1 MAALDSR
8 GGMGGA
14 TRWIGVGVSRER
26 DAHAAGVGAATE
38 AVTGPQPQLL
48 VVFASDDH
56 DLPALVAAVTGVA
69 PDVPLVGCSTAG
81 ELSDVGAGDTGVVVS
96 AFGGGG
102 FTIETAVARDVSG
115 GLHDAGVTAAAAG
128 SAVAASPHRALLLLT
143 DGLAGDQQE
152 IVRGAYSALGAGTR
166 LVGGCAGDG
175 LRMQQTHQFHGDEVL
190 TDAVVAAA
198 IGSDAPIGIGVEHGW
213 RPVGERLL
221 VTASTGNRVLR
232 INDRPALDIYLEVVD
247 APEAA
252 HTDTEAFTRFAIT
265 HPLGLERR
273 TGTEVR
279 FIGGAD
285 FEDRSLQCIANVP
298 QGELAW
304 VMEGDEQSVLD
315 ATIGACA
322 AARDQLGPQP
332 PKGLL
337 VFDCIARRGV
347 LGDDHLDTEVGRI
360 RDAFPDTPLAG
371 FYTYGE
377 FARLEGTRG
386 FHNQTLVVMA
396 VA

>member
-1 MAALDSR
+1 MES
-8 GGMGGA
+8 
-14 TRWIGVGVSRER
+14 TRWVGVGVSQER
-26 DAHAAGVGAATE
+26 DAAAAGAAATRD
-38 AVTGPQPQLL
+38 AIHDGDPQLL
-48 VVFASDDH
+48 LVFASDDH
-56 DLPALVAAVTGVA
+56 DLPVLLRAVTATA
-69 PDVPLVGCSTAG
+69 PGVPLVGCSTAG
-81 ELSDVGAGDTGVVVS
+81 ELSDGGAGNTGLVVT

-102 FTIETAVARDVSG
+102 FTIETAVARAASDD
-115 GLHDAGVTAAAAG
+115 LHAAGATAAAAG
-128 SAVAASPHRALLLLT
+128 RAATEHPHKVLLLLT

-152 IVRGAYSALGAGTR
+152 IVRGAYATLGAGTR

-175 LRMQQTHQFHGDEVL
+175 LRMVQTHQFWGDEVL

-232 INDRPALDIYLEVVD
+232 LDDRPALDVYLDVVRAPD
-247 APEAA
+247 AAR
-252 HTDTEAFTRFAIT
+252 TDPEAFTRFAIT

-285 FEDRSLQCIANVP
+285 FESRELRCIANVP

-304 VMEGDEQSVLD
+304 VMEGDESSVLD
-315 ATIGACA
+315 ATDDACR
-322 AARDQLGPQP
+322 AARTQLDGAEPV
-332 PKGLL
+332 GLV

-347 LGDDHLDTEVGRI
+347 LGDGGIGTEVERI
-360 RDAFPDTPLAG
+360 QQQFPGAPLAG

>member
-1 MAALDSR
+1 MALGS
-8 GGMGGA
+8 
-14 TRWIGVGVSRER
+14 TRWIGVGTSHER
-26 DAHAAGVGAATE
+26 DAATAGAAAARD
-38 AVTGPQPQLL
+38 AVTADDPQLL
-48 VVFASDDH
+48 LVFASDDH
-56 DLPALVAAVTGVA
+56 DLPTLLRAIRATA
-69 PDVPLVGCSTAG
+69 PEVPLVGCSTAG
-81 ELSDVGAGDTGVVVS
+81 ELSDGGAGDTGVVVT

-102 FTIETAVARDVSG
+102 FSIETAVARDASTD
-115 GLHDAGVTAAAAG
+115 LHMAGSVAATAGRAAAEREHQ
-128 SAVAASPHRALLLLT
+128 VLLLLT

-152 IVRGAYSALGAGTR
+152 VVRGAYATLGAGVR

-175 LRMQQTHQFHGDEVL
+175 LRMEQTHQLWGDEVL

-213 RPVGERLL
+213 RPVGQRLL
-221 VTASTGNRVLR
+221 VTASSGNRVQRLD
-232 INDRPALDIYLEVVD
+232 DRPALDVYLDVVD
-247 APEAA
+247 APPAA
-252 HTDTEAFTRFAIT
+252 HTDPEAFTRFAIT

-279 FIGGAD
+279 FIGGAN
-285 FEDRSLQCIANVP
+285 FEDRSLQFIANVP

-304 VMEGDEQSVLD
+304 VMEGDESSVLD
-315 ATIGACA
+315 ATDGACG
-322 AARDQLGPQP
+322 AARTQLDGADPI
-332 PKGLL
+332 GLV

-347 LGDDHLDTEVGRI
+347 LGERGIGTEIDRI
-360 RDAFPDTPLAG
+360 HEQFPGAPLSG

>member
-1 MAALDSR
+1 
-8 GGMGGA
+8 MGP
-14 TRWIGVGVSRER
+14 TRWVGVGMSESR
-26 DAHAAGVGAATE
+26 DAATAGAAAT
-38 AVTGPQPQLL
+38 ASALVGDQPQLL
-48 VVFASDDH
+48 LVFASDDH
-56 DLPALVAAVTGVA
+56 DLPALLAAIRSTA
-69 PDVPLVGCSTAG
+69 PDVPLIGCSTAG
-81 ELSDVGAGDTGVVVS
+81 ELSDAGAGDTGVVVT
-96 AFGGGG
+96 ALGGGG
-102 FTIETAVARDVSG
+102 FTIETAMAREASDD
-115 GLHDAGVTAAAAG
+115 LHAAG
-128 SAVAASPHRALLLLT
+128 AVAASAGRAAPHRPHQVLLLLT

-152 IVRGAYSALGAGTR
+152 IVRGAYATLGAGTR

-175 LRMQQTHQFHGDEVL
+175 LRMEQTHQLWDDEVL

-198 IGSDAPIGIGVEHGW
+198 IGSDAPIGIGVQHGW
-213 RPVGERLL
+213 RPVGQRLL

-232 INDRPALDIYLEVVD
+232 LDDRPALDVYLDVVG

-252 HTDTEAFTRFAIT
+252 HTDPEAFTRFAIT

-304 VMEGDEQSVLD
+304 VMEGDASSVLD
-315 ATIGACA
+315 ATDGACKE
-322 AARDQLGPQP
+322 ARTQLDGADPI
-332 PKGLL
+332 GLV

-347 LGDDHLDTEVGRI
+347 LGDGSIDTEIERI
-360 RDAFPDTPLAG
+360 HDQFPGAPLAG

>member
-1 MAALDSR
+1 MDSS
-8 GGMGGA
+8 
-14 TRWIGVGVSRER
+14 RWVGVGVSREQ
-26 DAHAAGVGAATE
+26 DAATAGTE
-38 AVTGPQPQLL
+38 ATRAAVHGADPQLL
-48 VVFASDDH
+48 LVFAGDGH
-56 DLPALVAAVTGVA
+56 DLPELLRAVTATA
-69 PDVPLVGCSTAG
+69 PGVPLVGCSTAG
-81 ELSDVGAGDTGVVVS
+81 ELSDGGAGDTGLVVT

-102 FTIETAVARDVSG
+102 FTIDTAVARDASAD
-115 GLHDAGVTAAAAG
+115 LHAAGATAAAAG
-128 SAVAASPHRALLLLT
+128 RAAAESPHKVLLLLT

-152 IVRGAYSALGAGTR
+152 IVRGAYATLGASTR

-175 LRMQQTHQFHGDEVL
+175 LRMVQTHQFWGDEVL

-198 IGSDAPIGIGVEHGW
+198 IGSDAPIGVGVEHGW

-221 VTASTGNRVLR
+221 VTASSGDRVARLD
-232 INDRPALDIYLEVVD
+232 DRPALDAYLDVVD
-247 APEAA
+247 APDAA
-252 HTDTEAFTRFAIT
+252 RTDPDAFTRFAIT

-273 TGTEVR
+273 SGTEVR
-279 FIGGAD
+279 FIAGAD
-285 FEDRSLQCIANVP
+285 FESRELRCIANVP

-304 VMEGDEQSVLD
+304 VMAGDVSSVLD
-315 ATIGACA
+315 ATDDACD
-322 AARDQLGPQP
+322 AARAQLGGAEPM
-332 PKGLL
+332 GLV

-347 LGDDHLDTEVGRI
+347 LGEGSLGSEIDRI
-360 RDAFPDTPLAG
+360 RQQFPGAPLAG

>member
-1 MAALDSR
+1 M
-8 GGMGGA
+8 
-14 TRWIGVGVSRER
+14 GVGVSRER
-26 DAHAAGVGAATE
+26 VAHAAGLSAASDAVVGPE
-38 AVTGPQPQLL
+38 PQLL

-56 DLPALVAAVTGVA
+56 DLPALLAAITSAV
-69 PDVPLVGCSTAG
+69 PDVPLIGCSTAG
-81 ELSDVGAGDTGVVVS
+81 ELSDVGAGDTGVVV
-96 AFGGGG
+96 AALGGGG
-102 FTIETAVARDVSG
+102 FSIETAVARDASR
-115 GLHDAGVTAAAAG
+115 GLHEAGATAAAAG
-128 SAVAASPHRALLLLT
+128 RAVADAPHRALLLLT
-143 DGLAGDQQE
+143 DGLAGDQEE
-152 IVRGAYSALGAGTR
+152 IVRGAYAALGATTR

-175 LRMQQTHQFHGDEVL
+175 LRMRQTHQFHGTQVL
-190 TDAVVAAA
+190 TDAAVAAA
-198 IGSDAPIGIGVEHGW
+198 IGSDAPIGIGLEHGW
-213 RPVGERLL
+213 RPVGDRLL

-232 INDRPALDIYLEVVD
+232 LDDRPALDVYLDVVD
-247 APEAA
+247 APAEARR
-252 HTDTEAFTRFAIT
+252 DQDAFTRFAIT

-285 FEDRSLQCIANVP
+285 FDDRSLQCIANVP

-315 ATIGACA
+315 ATVGACA
-322 AARDQLGPQP
+322 SARDQLDGAAPT
-332 PKGLL
+332 GLL

-347 LGDDHLDTEVGRI
+347 LGDGHLDSEVDRI
-360 RDAFPDTPLAG
+360 RQAFPGAPLAG

-377 FARLEGTRG
+377 FARTEGTRG

>member
-1 MAALDSR
+1 
-8 GGMGGA
+8 MGSG
-14 TRWIGVGVSRER
+14 RWLGVGMSRER
-26 DAHAAGVGAATE
+26 DAATAGAAATTS
-38 AVTGPQPQLL
+38 AVTGDEPQLL
-48 VVFASDDH
+48 LVFASDDH
-56 DLPALVAAVTGVA
+56 DLPALLAAIRSAA
-69 PDVPLVGCSTAG
+69 PGVPLVGCSTAG
-81 ELSDVGAGDTGVVVS
+81 ELSDGGAGDTGVVVT

-102 FTIETAVARDVSG
+102 FSIETAVARDASTD
-115 GLHDAGVTAAAAG
+115 LHMAGEVAAAAG
-128 SAVAASPHRALLLLT
+128 RTGSEHPHQVLLLLT

-152 IVRGAYSALGAGTR
+152 IVRGAYATLGAGTR

-175 LRMQQTHQFHGDEVL
+175 LRMEQTHQFWGDEIL

-213 RPVGERLL
+213 RPVGKRLL
-221 VTASTGNRVLR
+221 VTASTGSRVLR
-232 INDRPALDIYLEVVD
+232 LDDRPALDVYLDVVGAPD
-247 APEAA
+247 AAR
-252 HTDTEAFTRFAIT
+252 TDPDAFTRFAIT

-304 VMEGDEQSVLD
+304 VMAGDESSVLD
-315 ATIGACA
+315 ATDDACS
-322 AARDQLGPQP
+322 AAREQLDGAEPL
-332 PKGLL
+332 GLV

-347 LGDDHLDTEVGRI
+347 LGDGSLGTEVDRI
-360 RDAFPDTPLAG
+360 HQQFPGTPLAG